1 MILNF
6 RYFKENFNILNS
18 SLNNF
23 IIFSNSSFSFSNPG
37 LPNKANMFFL
47 YASTPGWSN
56 GLTPNIYPL
65 NAQAFSKKYTKYPKL
80 YSSNF
85 GILTIKFGTLPSVC
99 ANKFLGMPS
108 Y

>member
-1 MILNF
+1 
-6 RYFKENFNILNS
+6 
-18 SLNNF
+18 
-23 IIFSNSSFSFSNPG
+23 
-37 LPNKANMFFL
+37 MFFL

-99 ANKFLGMPS
+99 ANKVPWNAFLLTKSTVFPAK
-108 Y
+108 